1 MLWLIAA
8 NPNKYDIDAAFDE
21 LQFID
26 WTKNANYKKN
36 DIIFIYVSNP
46 VQRIKYICKVIN
58 DNVNEDEAIDDKKY
72 WLNSSDFNKNSNDH
86 VRLELKKRLSLILV
100 LMIYVLM
107 VLMEIFKVP
116 VNYLIVQIICII
128 GLAILL
134 IRQICMKLKK
144 TLKTAKIL
152 Y

>member
-46 VQRIKYICKVIN
+46 VQRIKYICKVIIKKMTAIG
-58 DNVNEDEAIDDKKY
+58 EAIGKKKAEKEAAKQFALKY
-72 WLNSSDFNKNSNDH
+72 KIQLVNNKKIMLIINKFAYYRRDEKKNWL
-86 VRLELKKRLSLILV
+86 I
-100 LMIYVLM
+100 
-107 VLMEIFKVP
+107 
-116 VNYLIVQIICII
+116 Q
-128 GLAILL
+128 
-134 IRQICMKLKK
+134 
-144 TLKTAKIL
+144 
-152 Y
+152 